1 MVLLFDTF
9 FSSALYFARKVQA
22 PDCVRILQ
30 NSGCPENAG
39 VSAGGGSQPP
49 PGGPA
54 ALMASV
60 MVSSLSNAQ
69 HQQQSSTTNGGGSG
83 GGGTLTRHLIPGP
96 QTQKIGGQNNAD
108 VFDKL
113 PASVI

>member
-1 MVLLFDTF
+1 MRTISLSF
-9 FSSALYFARKVQA
+9 SALYFARKVQA
-22 PDCVRILQ
+22 ADCVRILH

-39 VSAGGGSQPP
+39 EGGVAGSGSGSHPL

-69 HQQQSSTTNGGGSG
+69 HHQQTTNGG
-83 GGGTLTRHLIPGP
+83 GGGTLTRHFLPGN
-96 QTQKIGGQNNAD
+96 QTQKMGGQNNAD

>member
-1 MVLLFDTF
+1 MIVTNWFHFDL
-9 FSSALYFARKVQA
+9 ALYFARQA
-22 PDCVRILQ
+22 KAADCVRILQ

-39 VSAGGGSQPP
+39 EGVVGGGSGSHPL

-69 HQQQSSTTNGGGSG
+69 HQQSTTNGGG
-83 GGGTLTRHLIPGP
+83 GGGTLTRHLIPGH
-96 QTQKIGGQNNAD
+96 QTQRVGGQNNAD

>member
-1 MVLLFDTF
+1 M
-9 FSSALYFARKVQA
+9 
-22 PDCVRILQ
+22 RILH

-39 VSAGGGSQPP
+39 EGGLGSGSGSHPL

-69 HQQQSSTTNGGGSG
+69 HHQQQTTNGGGG
-83 GGGTLTRHLIPGP
+83 GGGTLTRHLIPGH
-96 QTQKIGGQNNAD
+96 QTQKVGGQNNAD